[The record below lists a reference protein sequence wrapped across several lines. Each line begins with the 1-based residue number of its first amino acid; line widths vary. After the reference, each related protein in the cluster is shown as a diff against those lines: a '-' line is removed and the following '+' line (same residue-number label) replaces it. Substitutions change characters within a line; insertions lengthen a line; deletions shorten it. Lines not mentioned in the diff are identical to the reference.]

1 MVLLV
6 QVSASVYHITTN
18 WMLFKIISF
27 QPAIVMQLVQVVCN
41 VQILLV
47 SVLAMQATKGQNVI
61 LLVVVTLLVQAALY
75 VISQQVNALAIQ
87 DSQEPHVI
95 LVTPTTTKQVMAFV
109 QVRITIQFTIC
120 HTYFLT

>member
-6 QVSASVYHITTN
+6 QVSASVYQITTN

-47 SVLAMQATKGQNVI
+47 SVLAMQATKGQNVM
-61 LLVVVTLLVQAALY
+61 LLVVVIPLVQVAQH
-75 VISQQVNALAIQ
+75 VISQQVNVLAIQ
-87 DSQEPHVI
+87 DTQELHVTPV
-95 LVTPTTTKQVMAFV
+95 LPTTTEQVAELV
-109 QVRITIQFTIC
+109 QVSIQSHF
-120 HTYFLT
+120 